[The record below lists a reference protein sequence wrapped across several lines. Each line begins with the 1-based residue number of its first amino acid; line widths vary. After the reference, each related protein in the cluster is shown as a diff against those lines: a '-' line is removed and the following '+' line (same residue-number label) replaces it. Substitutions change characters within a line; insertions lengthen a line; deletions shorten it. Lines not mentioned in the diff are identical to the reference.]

1 MKNETL
7 APWAEPVPNA
17 GPLSERDLLA
27 LDDGKW
33 RYELVEGRLVRM
45 APTGLEH
52 TDIARTLFRTLDR
65 HVEEQQLGMV
75 TLPDTGF
82 VLSQPDEPDTVL
94 SPDLAFVSAEKV
106 AQLPAPGTPERK
118 KFPRVVPDLVVEVA
132 SPDQYKP
139 ELAVKARLYL
149 AAGVQLV
156 WIVWPAQRQV
166 DIWRP
171 GGDEP
176 ALTLELAHTLDG
188 GDVLPAFTLPLTA
201 LFSVIVS

>member
-7 APWAEPVPNA
+7 APWAESVPNA

-27 LDDGKW
+27 LDDGAW
-33 RYELVEGRLVRM
+33 RYELVEGRLARM
-45 APTGLEH
+45 APTEWEH
-52 TDIARTLFRTLDR
+52 FDTTDQLLDALKGHVRARN
-65 HVEEQQLGMV
+65 LGRV

-82 VLSQPDEPDTVL
+82 VLSELSEPDTVL

-106 AQLPAPGTPERK
+106 AQLPAPGTAERK
-118 KFPRVVPDLVVEVA
+118 KFPRVAPDLVVEVA

-139 ELAVKARLYL
+139 EMAVKARLYL
-149 AAGVQLV
+149 ARRVRLV
-156 WIVWPAQRQV
+156 WIVWLAQRQV
-166 DIWRP
+166 DVWRP

-176 ALTLELAHTLDG
+176 DLTLELADTLDG